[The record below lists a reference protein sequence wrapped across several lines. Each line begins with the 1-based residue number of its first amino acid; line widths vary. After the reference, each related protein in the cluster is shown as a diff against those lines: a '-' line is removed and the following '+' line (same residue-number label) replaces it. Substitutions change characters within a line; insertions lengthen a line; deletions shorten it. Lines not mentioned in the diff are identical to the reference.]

1 MTGRCGG
8 QPGCQLDTFAQK
20 YFCNHFRRAEEVP
33 VPVNLAQP
41 FAPDNLNVTVEDMR
55 NVCLLG

>member
-1 MTGRCGG
+1 MTGRCEDS
-8 QPGCQLDTFAQK
+8 LDVNLTLLQKK
-20 YFCNHFRRAEEVP
+20 YFCNHFGRAEEVP